1 MSQITL
7 SPLDQER
14 FGIITAKTFIKTP
27 QEIQSALDEAW
38 QLKVKLLIARSYA
51 SEIRLAQKME
61 QNGFFITDTL
71 VYYAYD
77 LTKKPIPEDV
87 TGNEIRPVLLEEAD
101 SVKNVARRAFKGYF
115 GHYHADERLDSNLS
129 DDVYTDW
136 AKRACLERTQNDEV
150 FVAVVD
156 SEIMG
161 FATMR
166 LNSSQEGEG
175 VLFAVDPALQG
186 KGMYRSFIIAGL
198 TWCKEKR
205 CDRMIVSTQI
215 NNIAVQKVWTRT
227 GFEPIYAYYTF
238 HKWFEGK

>member
-7 SPLDQER
+7 SPLDKER
-14 FGIITAKTFIKTP
+14 FGIKTAKTFIKTTP
-27 QEIQSALDEAW
+27 EIQASVDEAKA
-38 QLKVKLLIARSYA
+38 QHVKLLIARSYV

-61 QNGFFITDTL
+61 NNGFFLTDTL

-77 LTKKPIPEDV
+77 LTKKPIPQD
-87 TGNEIRPVLLEEAD
+87 TSGNEIRPVLLEEAD
-101 SVKNVARRAFKGYF
+101 QVKNVAKRAFKGYF
-115 GHYHADERLDSNLS
+115 GHYHADEKLDSRKS

-150 FVAVVD
+150 FVAVLE

-175 VLFAVDPALQG
+175 VLFAVDPAMQG
-186 KGMYRSFIIAGL
+186 KGIYRSFILAGL
-198 TWCKEKR
+198 TWCKEKG
-205 CDRMIVSTQI
+205 CDKMVVSTQI

-238 HKWFEGK
+238 HKWFIGD